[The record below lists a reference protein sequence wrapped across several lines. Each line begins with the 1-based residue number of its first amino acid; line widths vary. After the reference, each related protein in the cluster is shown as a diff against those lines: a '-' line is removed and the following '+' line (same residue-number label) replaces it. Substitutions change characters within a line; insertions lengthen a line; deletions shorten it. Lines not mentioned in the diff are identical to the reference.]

1 MWYSWERFPPSI
13 VKFACFQPVRI
24 MMFTQVG
31 NPDIAISRLPN
42 MFEQHEGMLEA
53 PYMVQL

>member
-1 MWYSWERFPPSI
+1 
-13 VKFACFQPVRI
+13 